1 MTRRWPGAHW
11 QDEDYA
17 ASRRTTTHAGTIVTR
32 PGSAV
37 AVSLAASVP
46 VGLRLGLGLG
56 PGLPRLSDP
65 SQWVHWQVLQ
75 VASESDSDD
84 EDDS

>member
-1 MTRRWPGAHW
+1 MRPPGERRLMPRHHHPSRDSAP
-11 QDEDYA
+11 A
-17 ASRRTTTHAGTIVTR
+17 ADVRLA
-32 PGSAV
+32 
-37 AVSLAASVP
+37 LAASVP